1 MVMAPIRI
9 AHIQPMQDAGRLD
22 EGLRDLHGRLADKRD
37 RRDEHM
43 HEHDEVREVLAQ
55 YGQWIWGMPENRPP
69 LTPLAQPTR
78 ENGSIDALAAM
89 PEEGGQGT
97 HGSAQDGGARILS
110 GSKNPRPLAPLTPLA
125 RSAKADEGIGALVA
139 MPEEGGQGTRGSVQD
154 GGARILSGSKN
165 PRPLAPL
172 TPLARS
178 AKADGG
184 IGALVALPEEGT
196 RGTRGSAPARAGA
209 TSASLV
215 AHGVLSGPENPPSL
229 ASGAQLAKANDSVG
243 ALAAVPV
250 QVAPDKKSAE
260 GGADRPD
267 AAQHMVATRKRA
279 MGVAGEAAP
288 AVHAM
293 PAAARDASH
302 GAAAPAATAQQAR
315 AGLATGTR
323 HVAEPAAPARQ
334 EWTYSFRSWGQ
345 QHTVSV
351 TAGTGQTGSVQMANA
366 PLLLHPGSALVE
378 QRLGAHVDTAGTPGP
393 WLVQEREQG
402 EHGHDRRHGRHAS
415 QDEEA
420 Q

>member
-1 MVMAPIRI
+1 MAPIRI

-78 ENGSIDALAAM
+78 ANGSIDALAAM

-97 HGSAQDGGARILS
+97 RGSAQDGGARILS

-125 RSAKADEGIGALVA
+125 RPAKTDGGIGALVA
-139 MPEEGGQGTRGSVQD
+139 MPEEGAQGTRGSAQD
-154 GGARILSGSKN
+154 GG
-165 PRPLAPL
+165 
-172 TPLARS
+172 
-178 AKADGG
+178 D

-243 ALAAVPV
+243 ALAALPV

-279 MGVAGEAAP
+279 TGVAGEAAP

-315 AGLATGTR
+315 AGLATGTH